1 MKESIKI
8 KAILCL
14 TLTQG
19 QKFSAQ
25 QHGESKLYWNQ
36 SFIWKTPNSEAQKLR
51 YIAVDWETQMKL
63 FQNCAKNFKNAAQ
76 TNKNIEENAI
86 RYVM

>member
-1 MKESIKI
+1 MLFSIFQVSSAISKNFICEKKNETECYKPNFEVKESIKI

-25 QHGESKLYWNQ
+25 QHGASKLYWNQ

-51 YIAVDWETQMKL
+51 YIAV
-63 FQNCAKNFKNAAQ
+63 
-76 TNKNIEENAI
+76 
-86 RYVM
+86 